1 MSVVYE
7 QLKLVSCRMSFS
19 FGGSR
24 LSRHTH
30 TLTCAAIQPHVTLVC
45 RVNGLHLC
53 IHVNSWIITHL
64 RTPEE
69 WKAEMALLADSSRT
83 IYPQRSFFCYSTT
96 CSRFRSVER
105 RCLWLAGHIDR
116 PDTEMN
122 DSSDMDAPWP
132 PARTLLDHG
141 RQASCCLAESRM
153 RRNRQELLLYA
164 SPAECRTFPCLDI
177 FPPDIDPL
185 AIPPDQMTIP
195 WLNDNSSHAHFR
207 RTRIF
212 FVA

>member
-53 IHVNSWIITHL
+53 IHVNAWIITHL
-64 RTPEE
+64 PTPEE

-83 IYPQRSFFCYSTT
+83 IYPQRSFFAIPQRVADFAQWNGDVSGWQDTLIGPILRWTTVQTWMHRDHRLERYSITD
-96 CSRFRSVER
+96 VK
-105 RCLWLAGHIDR
+105 
-116 PDTEMN
+116 PVVV
-122 DSSDMDAPWP
+122 WP
-132 PARTLLDHG
+132 K
-141 RQASCCLAESRM
+141 
-153 RRNRQELLLYA
+153 
-164 SPAECRTFPCLDI
+164 AECVATVKSYCYTHRQPSVGRFPVWTFSL
-177 FPPDIDPL
+177 
-185 AIPPDQMTIP
+185 
-195 WLNDNSSHAHFR
+195 
-207 RTRIF
+207 RI
-212 FVA
+212 